1 MANPEA
7 LMHLPEVG
15 VLTLG
20 CVSTVSFG
28 FGIGRYQEMLFPFL
42 TPLGLRDEA

>member
-28 FGIGRYQEMLFPFL
+28 FGIGRYQEMFPFL